1 MKITLILLGCLLNL
15 VFLGGCGD
23 TEETSNPVT
32 PPLQDLPAD
41 DDIEGLYNLGIP
53 RSWYLIKDPVL
64 YTKYFRA
71 QLLRQF
77 GNIPE
82 IHIVADMT
90 LKERQWIYPTRDE
103 YITYLRASYRLW
115 RDPGML
121 ESLQNELRRKAEGKP
136 FALIYADAPAENIIK
151 RLEEIYQRKLSREEA
166 LLEVAIIKA
175 NAGTLE
181 AFGWEK
187 ADMDDEEFEAWKARE
202 PERFVEQDPFVP
214 GGGIIKQHKE
224 MWEEWNEKQLDDD
237 EDKPDE
243 DEEDE
248 DDA

>member
-1 MKITLILLGCLLNL
+1 MKITFILLGCLLNL

-23 TEETSNPVT
+23 TEEASNPVT
-32 PPLQDLPAD
+32 SSLQDLPAD

-53 RSWYLIKDPVL
+53 QSWYLIKDPVL

-82 IHIVADMT
+82 IHIVADMA

-103 YITYLRASYRLW
+103 YITYLRALYRLFP
-115 RDPGML
+115 DPGTL
-121 ESLQNELRRKAEGKP
+121 KSLQDEIRRKAEGKP
-136 FALIYADAPAENIIK
+136 FALIYADAPAEHIIK

-166 LLEVAIIKA
+166 LLEVAIIKGD
-175 NAGTLE
+175 AGTLE
-181 AFGWEK
+181 AFGWKE

-202 PERFVEQDPFVP
+202 PERFVEEDPFVP
-214 GGGIIKQHKE
+214 GGGIIKQLE
-224 MWEEWNEKQLDDD
+224 DDDD
-237 EDKPDE
+237 EPDE
-243 DEEDE
+243 EEEDDNE
-248 DDA
+248 